1 MGEPDNA
8 LAEVYVQPG
17 EAHLA
22 TQPTIFRTVLG
33 SCVGVIFLAPPRG
46 IGALCHP
53 MLPELPKKQARQ
65 MNWEQACRYVDFTIR
80 DMARRF
86 DELGVPRSEVQIKLF
101 GGGDVLMV
109 TEGSN
114 RPTVGKLNCEAALRV
129 LEEEDL
135 NVVAS
140 SLGGTSGLRIQLH
153 TGTGEVLLYRLH

>member
-1 MGEPDNA
+1 
-8 LAEVYVQPG
+8 
-17 EAHLA
+17 
-22 TQPTIFRTVLG
+22 
-33 SCVGVIFLAPPRG
+33 
-46 IGALCHP
+46 
-53 MLPELPKKQARQ
+53 
-65 MNWEQACRYVDFTIR
+65 
-80 DMARRF
+80 
-86 DELGVPRSEVQIKLF
+86 LGVPPSEVQIKLF